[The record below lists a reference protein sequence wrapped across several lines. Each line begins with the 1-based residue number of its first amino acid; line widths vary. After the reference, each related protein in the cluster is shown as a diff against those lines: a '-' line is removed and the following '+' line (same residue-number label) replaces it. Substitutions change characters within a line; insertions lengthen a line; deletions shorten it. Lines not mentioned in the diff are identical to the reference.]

1 MADKVVDIGVD
12 IGGTFTDVVCVEE
25 NKNLHAV
32 KIPTT
37 PGDPI
42 SAIREGLQK
51 ILQLSNVS
59 PQQIRRVIHG
69 TTVGTNALLQQKGSK
84 IGILMTE
91 GFEDVLEIGRQT
103 RTDLF
108 NLLNDPETPG
118 FLAPRRM
125 RKGIRE
131 RVSYAGEILV
141 PLDDQQVGETVRL
154 LRERFNVEAIAVCYL
169 HSYANPEHEV
179 RTKEIIQREFPGLE
193 VSISSEVDPTF
204 REYERLCLT
213 AFDAYIKPEVKRY
226 LDAFSLVL
234 SEMGIGAVFQTIQ
247 SRGGIASSETAKERP
262 VSLLLAGPAAGVMG
276 GKFAGEQSGYH
287 NLITVDIGGT
297 SCDVSLVSERKPLV
311 SREGKIGTYPLR
323 LPMVDVNSIG
333 AGGGSVA
340 WVDPSGGLRVGPYSA
355 GADPGP
361 ACYGRGGTEATVTDA
376 SLVLGYLNP
385 ESFAGDIVLDKDA
398 AWRAVEKVAKALGL
412 EVPQAAYGIHR
423 IINSNMAGN
432 IHLISIGRGYDP
444 RQFVLVL
451 QGGAGPVHG
460 AALARDLSIP
470 VAVVPS
476 LPGVLSAF
484 GLLYASVEDIN
495 SKTLL
500 MKADQVD
507 YELASQVFTELERIG
522 VEQMRKEGI
531 PVDELAVSKSV
542 DMRCIGQSYE
552 LDVPIKDSLSP
563 ESIEKVLQDFSETH
577 KMVYGHYN
585 PEALVEFVN
594 LRTVHF
600 YSYPRPEIP
609 FHSAASSFDQAY
621 KGNRPAYYHKDG
633 GYVPTPVYERT
644 GLPVGEEKEG
654 PAIIEQ
660 YDTTTVVYPKQS
672 FHVDQVGNLII
683 KT

>member
-12 IGGTFTDVVCVEE
+12 IGGTFTDVVCVEG

-32 KIPTT
+32 KVPST
-37 PGDPI
+37 PGNPI
-42 SAIREGLQK
+42 VAIRQGLEK
-51 ILQLSNVS
+51 ILQLSNVG
-59 PQQIRRVIHG
+59 PHQIRRVIHG
-69 TTVGTNALLQQKGSK
+69 TTVGTNALLQQRGSK

-91 GFEDVLEIGRQT
+91 GFEDVLEIGRQG

-131 RVSYAGEILV
+131 RVSYEGEILV
-141 PLDDQQVGETVRL
+141 PLDEQQVKAMVGL
-154 LRERFNVEAIAVCYL
+154 LTKRFNVEAIAVCYL
-169 HSYANPEHEV
+169 HSYANPEHEI
-179 RTKEIIQREFPGLE
+179 RTKEIIQREFPGLQ
-193 VSISSEVDPTF
+193 VSISSEVDPTY

-234 SEMGIGAVFQTIQ
+234 SEMGIHTVFQTIQ

-276 GKFAGEQSGYH
+276 GKFAGEQSGFH
-287 NLITVDIGGT
+287 NLITIDIGGT
-297 SCDVSLVSERKPLV
+297 SCDVSLVSEQKPLV

-323 LPMVDVNSIG
+323 LPMVDVNPIG
-333 AGGGSVA
+333 AGGGSIA
-340 WVDPSGGLRVGPYSA
+340 WIDNSGGLRVGPNSA

-361 ACYGRGGTEATVTDA
+361 ACYGKGGTEATVTDA
-376 SLVLGYLNP
+376 SLVLGYLSP
-385 ESFAGDIVLDKDA
+385 ESFAGDIELDKDA
-398 AWRAVEKVAKALGL
+398 AWRVVEKVANKLGMK
-412 EVPQAAYGIHR
+412 VPRAAFGIHR
-423 IINSNMAGN
+423 IINNNMAGN
-432 IHLISIGRGYDP
+432 IHLISIRRGYDP
-444 RQFVLVL
+444 RQFALVL

-484 GLLYASVEDIN
+484 GLLYASVEDTN

-507 YELASQVFTELERIG
+507 YELASQVFRELEQIG
-522 VEQMRKEGI
+522 VGQMRKEGI
-531 PVDELAVSKSV
+531 PVEQLSVSKSV
-542 DMRCIGQSYE
+542 DMRCVGQSYE
-552 LDVPIKDSLSP
+552 LDIPIKDSLSP
-563 ESIEKVLQDFSETH
+563 ETIGEILQDFSETH

-594 LRTVHF
+594 LRTVHSF
-600 YSYPRPEIP
+600 SYARPEIP
-609 FHSAASSFDQAY
+609 FRSAASSFDQAY
-621 KGNRPAYYHKDG
+621 KGERPAYYQEDT
-633 GYVPTPVYERT
+633 GYVATPVYDRPR
-644 GLPVGEEKEG
+644 LPVGEEKEG

-660 YDTTTVVYPKQS
+660 YDTTTVVYPKQF
-672 FHVDQVGNLII
+672 FHVDPAGNLVI